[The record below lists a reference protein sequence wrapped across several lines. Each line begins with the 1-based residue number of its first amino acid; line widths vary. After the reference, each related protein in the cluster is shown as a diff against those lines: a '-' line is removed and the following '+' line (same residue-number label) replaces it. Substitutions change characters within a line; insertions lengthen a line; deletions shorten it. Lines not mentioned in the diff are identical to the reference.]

1 MNPIYVVLPMFIVF
15 FIILCTINQYTA
27 LEWVL
32 FLCFVCIIGIVGTQ
46 YFLGVELTTTLSSL
60 FEDPKVN
67 IDIVNDKDADKDT
80 ADTDNT
86 IPGTKGPEAYHI
98 YGNFDYSMSK
108 SICKA
113 YDAKLASL
121 SQIKDA
127 YDKGGEWCD
136 YGWSED
142 KMVLYPTQEESWKKY
157 QEGKKDQCG
166 IPGVNG
172 GYNRRLNQ
180 RLGVN
185 CYGVKPPGKMPLQV
199 SPVETK
205 PYIPKQGTL
214 APFNYKAWSQ
224 F

>member
-27 LEWVL
+27 LEWIL
-32 FLCFVCIIGIVGTQ
+32 FLCFLCIIGIIGSQ

-60 FEDPKVN
+60 FDPKVN
-67 IDIVNDKDADKDT
+67 VDIVTNADTDKDKDT
-80 ADTDNT
+80 DADT
-86 IPGTKGPEAYHI
+86 GMKGPEAYHI

-113 YDAKLASL
+113 YDAKLATL

-127 YDKGGEWCD
+127 YQNGGEWCD
-136 YGWSED
+136 YGWSDD

-157 QEGKKDQCG
+157 QDGKKDQCG

-185 CYGVKPPGKMPLQV
+185 CYGVKPPGKVPIQV
-199 SPVETK
+199 SPIETK
-205 PYIPKQGTL
+205 LHLPKQGTL